1 MPSRRRYAN
10 RLPASSTP
18 ARHQPAIPAFIDSS
32 IVAPRANLRGDAATA
47 RMADD
52 MRLASQREGGITR
65 DDLELLGWTADQV
78 TAIAG
83 KARTRAQQLSGA
95 SL

>member
-1 MPSRRRYAN
+1 MASRRRYTN
-10 RLPASSTP
+10 CLPASSTP

-32 IVAPRANLRGDAATA
+32 IVAPRADLSGDAATA
-47 RMADD
+47 QMADD
-52 MRLASQREGGITR
+52 MRVASQREGGISR
-65 DDLELLGWTADQV
+65 DELEALGWLPGQV